1 MLTCELHDNQQSVIR
16 LVKKMIRNG
25 KPEKCEGI
33 LLPSSLKRSYKGTNY
48 LDFAKVGYLI
58 ITDDEIKEAI
68 EKKDIFLEPFSD
80 DSLQPASYDM
90 RLGDTAI
97 ISKTITIEALQKQV
111 ESEDVKEI
119 NVKEKGTIII
129 PPGAFALLTTLEK
142 IGLSRGYA
150 GHIGMRSYYTRKGLV
165 LLSGIQIDPGFEGH
179 LVLGAC
185 NLSPRSLELSYADP
199 ICTIE
204 IHKLNKEASKA
215 YYSDAM
221 KQQKEGKIPRADKDY
236 LRTIETM
243 SISDLTTALTTL
255 SRNVDALRK
264 NIWYLWIPLIIAII
278 VSLCTKFL

>member
-1 MLTCELHDNQQSVIR
+1 MLEENI
-16 LVKKMIRNG
+16 K
-25 KPEKCEGI
+25 
-33 LLPSSLKRSYKGTNY
+33 SSIKRSYIYKNH
-48 LDFAKVGYLI
+48 LDYGRVEYLI
-58 ITDDEIKEAI
+58 ITDGEIKEAL
-68 EKKDIFLEPFSD
+68 KKKEIILEPFSD

-90 RLGDTAI
+90 RLGKFAI
-97 ISKTITIEALQKQV
+97 ISKTVTLEELKKKV
-111 ESEDVKEI
+111 ETGDVREI
-119 NVKEKGTIII
+119 NVEEKGTIII
-129 PPGAFALLTTLEK
+129 PPGAFVLLTTLEK
-142 IGLSRGYA
+142 IKLTKRYA

-165 LLSGIQIDPGFEGH
+165 LLSGIQIDPGFEGL

-204 IHKLNKEASKA
+204 LHKLNKEASKA

-221 KQQKEGKIPRADKDY
+221 KQQKNGKIPRADKDY

-264 NIWYLWIPLIIAII
+264 NIWYLWIPIAVMIISTILAKW
-278 VSLCTKFL
+278 L

>member
-1 MLTCELHDNQQSVIR
+1 MKKKNSLIREQSQ
-16 LVKKMIRNG
+16 K
-25 KPEKCEGI
+25 I
-33 LLPSSLKRSYKGTNY
+33 LSLLSIKRDYKGQKH
-48 LDFAKVGYLI
+48 LDIGLVDDLI
-58 ITDDEIKEAI
+58 ITDGEIKEAI
-68 EKKDIFLEPFSD
+68 KNKEIFLEPFSE

-97 ISKTITIEALQKQV
+97 ISKTITIEKLQKQV
-111 ESEDVKEI
+111 ENEEVKEI
-119 NVKEKGTIII
+119 NVKDKGTIII

-142 IGLSRGYA
+142 IGLTKRYA

-204 IHKLNKEASKA
+204 ILKLNKEASKA
-215 YYSDAM
+215 YSSDAM

-264 NIWYLWIPLIIAII
+264 NIWYLWFPLIIAII
-278 VSLCTKFL
+278 VSICTKFL